1 MVAAP
6 DIDDP
11 IADAASRA
19 APSDV
24 ALDAHVPHIEPIAPT
39 DDRRAWRWSVA
50 VAFLLHA
57 GVFAAFAYPFSDT
70 TLGGGGTELDA
81 ISVDVVSASAIEVAA
96 ATQATAAAS
105 PVDKRLDDRE
115 GNEKERAAT
124 LNMPDQKMERAPEAA
139 AKAEVA
145 DLVIPNIII
154 KPEPPVPDQP
164 SIVIAAAPA
173 EQPVEGPEKPEEVKV
188 TAQPLEVSNPSVAND
203 DAMAQQIGGVFQRG
217 QSPVEVAKQ
226 SAAIARAGE
235 IAAYARRVQSAVAKN
250 PPKPPPGAG
259 YRGEVVITFALGLD
273 GSLAFARVLSSSG
286 NWRLDDAALNAVRTT
301 QFPLPPSGSQVTQL
315 IYKFPVKFR

>member
-6 DIDDP
+6 DIADS
-11 IADAASRA
+11 IAAAVSRA
-19 APSDV
+19 APRDV
-24 ALDAHVPHIEPIAPT
+24 ALDAYVPHVEPIAPA
-39 DDRRAWRWSVA
+39 DDRRTWRWSVA

-57 GVFAAFAYPFSDT
+57 GVFAAFAYPSSDT
-70 TLGGGGTELDA
+70 ILGGGGTELDA
-81 ISVDVVSASAIEVAA
+81 ISVDVVSASAIEVVA
-96 ATQATAAAS
+96 ATQAAAAAS
-105 PVDKRLDDRE
+105 PVAKRLDDRE
-115 GNEKERAAT
+115 GNENERAAT
-124 LNMPDQKMERAPEAA
+124 LNMLDQKMERAPEAA
-139 AKAEVA
+139 AKAAVA

-164 SIVIAAAPA
+164 SIVIAPTKA

-188 TAQPLEVSNPSVAND
+188 TPQPLEVTNPSVAND
-203 DAMAQQIGGVFQRG
+203 DAMAQQIGGVSQRG

-250 PPKPPPGAG
+250 PPKPPFGASN
-259 YRGEVVITFALGLD
+259 RGEVVITFALGLD

-286 NWRLDDAALNAVRTT
+286 NWRLDEAALNAVRTT

-315 IYKFPVKFR
+315 VYKFPVKFR